1 MYTYSFTMIVS
12 VAIDNEHKNFHKAV
26 CDWYVDRCQN
36 FIGNEIESYSIIPLE
51 KNIFTVKFT
60 TKNEIRME
68 ELEILKENLADPDMI
83 EKYDIRW
90 CCVYGIPIDYK
101 V

>member
-1 MYTYSFTMIVS
+1 MHFYTFKMNVS
-12 VAIDNEHKNFHKAV
+12 VAIANDHQNFQKAV

-36 FIGNEIESYSIIPLE
+36 FIGDQIETYSIIPVD

-60 TKNEIRME
+60 TMDVLDSE
-68 ELEILKENLADPDMI
+68 ELEILKENLSDPDAI

-90 CCVYGIPIDYK
+90 CSVYGEPIVEK
-101 V
+101 K